1 MPTADPDVL
10 RLADTDADAVTALL
24 ASFGLRLIPCPP
36 GTSIPGS
43 FWGEEEAGL
52 RGDRLY
58 ARDDTPLHSI
68 LHEAGHYIC
77 ADPRRRDGLDTDA
90 GSDDAEEC
98 AVCYLQVLLAEAI
111 TGFGR
116 ARMLADMDRW
126 GYSFRLGSSAAWF
139 EQDASDA
146 RAWLHRNGLIDVAG
160 RLDYR
165 LREEA

>member
-10 RLADTDADAVTALL
+10 RLGDTDADAVTALL
-24 ASFGLRLIPCPP
+24 ARFGLRLIHWPAETP
-36 GTSIPGS
+36 IPGS